1 MKRFLFK
8 FFPMLAMLITWSAA
22 HAVTCNI
29 SVTSMPLS
37 TIYAAAAATTYTG
50 TVSGSCTPA
59 NATEASTQP
68 YIYIGI
74 NQGDPP
80 AGRAMAR
87 QNGTDLLTYEIY
99 KRNTF
104 AGIWNEGTGTTAV
117 GTNGGFLYR
126 MTTTNAAQSFTYFFY
141 LRIPV
146 GQTTKP
152 AGIYNDTT
160 ITANIRLSNISGL
173 ASGAVLGTAVFST
186 NASIQHSCYFSTA
199 PSTLT
204 LNYTSFR
211 TTAATGVSAFAL
223 SCTFN
228 TPYTLAV
235 APTTGTALGVSYSL
249 ALSAASGTG
258 SAAQQNFT
266 VTGTAAAG
274 QSGTCASSTCA
285 ANNPHAVTVT
295 F

>member
-37 TIYAAAAATTYTG
+37 TIYAAAAATLYTG
-50 TVSGSCTPA
+50 TVSGSCTPLD
-59 NATEASTQP
+59 ATEATARP

-74 NQGDPP
+74 NDGNPP
-80 AGRAMAR
+80 TGRAMAR
-87 QNGTDLLTYEIY
+87 QNGADLLIYDIY
-99 KRNTF
+99 KKNNYT
-104 AGIWNEGTGTTAV
+104 GIWNEGTGAAV
-117 GTNGGFLYR
+117 GTDGGFFYR
-126 MTTTNAAQSFTYFFY
+126 MTTTNAAQPFSYPFY
-141 LRIPV
+141 LRIPL
-146 GQTTKP
+146 GQTTDP

-160 ITANIRLSNISGL
+160 ITANVRLSNISGL
-173 ASGAVLGTAVFST
+173 ASGSVLGTAVFSA

-204 LNYTSFR
+204 LNYTSF
-211 TTAATGVSAFAL
+211 TTTTATGVSAFAL

-258 SAAQQNFT
+258 SAAAQNFT
-266 VTGTAAAG
+266 VTGTAAAD
-274 QSGTCASSTCA
+274 QSGTCANSTCA
-285 ANNPHAVTVT
+285 ASNPHAVTVT